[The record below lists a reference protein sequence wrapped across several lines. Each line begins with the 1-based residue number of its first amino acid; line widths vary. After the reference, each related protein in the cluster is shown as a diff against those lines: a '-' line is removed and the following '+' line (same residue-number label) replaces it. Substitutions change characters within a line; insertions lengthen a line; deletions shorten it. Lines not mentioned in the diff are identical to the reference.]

1 MKRFSMLSILF
12 IFIGII
18 TYGINRYIGENAE
31 LFILIGLASLFAAVI
46 FGFLAITKNEMG
58 RLKYLSIM
66 MAFVVLG
73 AVTWTEPFQIIRVL
87 TWLKNT

>member
-18 TYGINRYIGENAE
+18 TYGINRYIGEHAE

-46 FGFLAITKNEMG
+46 FGFLAITKNETG

>member
-46 FGFLAITKNEMG
+46 CGFLAITKNETG
-58 RLKYLSIM
+58 RLKHLSIM
-66 MAFVVLG
+66 VAFVVLG